1 MSQGIASP
9 RPRRAA
15 VFIAFLVA
23 LLPASLAAPR
33 ADASFHLVNVSE
45 VYTNGDGSV
54 QYVELKALAA
64 GQTVLG
70 STRLVAYNAD
80 STQIDILKDFTAN
93 YSWTTNQT
101 MLLATAAFQ
110 DTAGFAPD
118 FVIPNGVFFPDGRVG
133 FNRDPASPGAV
144 VIDGVAY
151 GNYTGANTGY
161 GTPASALPTDGT
173 FSLTR
178 IVFAT
183 FNRNNSADWGILG
196 NSPMRTDGTTTRLHP
211 TGVEPVLP
219 GATFV
224 LHQSRPNP
232 TAGDALVD
240 FALPR
245 SASVS
250 LEIFS
255 VDGRLVR
262 TVRAGRLGAGPNQI
276 RWDGRDANGRPAAG
290 GVYVYRLT
298 ADGESAAR
306 RLHVVR

>member
-1 MSQGIASP
+1 MSQGIASL
-9 RPRRAA
+9 RPRTLFLFAA
-15 VFIAFLVA
+15 PVLAAFLT
-23 LLPASLAAPR
+23 APR
-33 ADASFHLVNVSE
+33 AHASFHFVNVSE

-54 QYVELKALAA
+54 QYVELKVLGA
-64 GQTVLG
+64 GQTLLA
-70 STRLVAYNAD
+70 SARLVATNAD
-80 STQIDILKDFTAN
+80 STQIDILKDFTASYN
-93 YSWTTNQT
+93 WTTNQT

-118 FVIPNGVFFPDGRVG
+118 FVIPNDVFFPDGRVG
-133 FNRDPASPGAV
+133 FNRDPAVLGAV

-161 GTPASALPTDGT
+161 GTPAAALPTDAT

-178 IVFAT
+178 IT
-183 FNRNNSADWGILG
+183 FGLSNRNNSTDWGILG

-211 TGVEPVLP
+211 TGVDLTLP
-219 GATFV
+219 RPT
-224 LHQSRPNP
+224 LLLLQNRPNP
-232 TAGDALVD
+232 TSGETLVD

-245 SASVS
+245 AASVS

-262 TVRAGRLGAGPNQI
+262 TVGAGRLGAGPNQI
-276 RWDGRDANGRPAAG
+276 RWDGRDALGRPAAG
-290 GVYVYRLT
+290 GVYLYRLT